1 MPARLHCNKKTGGRF
16 NLLKKLLNVI
26 KRGNCTTTIYVQ
38 VTVSRKSSREYFF
51 FYQGTGILDQIV
63 GTALL
68 LFCLRAITDEQ
79 NMKVPQHLIPMVSN
93 KS

>member
-1 MPARLHCNKKTGGRF
+1 M
-16 NLLKKLLNVI
+16 LLKE
-26 KRGNCTTTIYVQ
+26 GNCTTRTYVQ
-38 VTVSRKSSREYFF
+38 VTVSRTSSCEYFF

-79 NMKVPQHLIPMVSN
+79 NMKVPQHLIPIVSTFT
-93 KS
+93 K